1 MKNIIITLLTLLSIN
16 TYSQNCYSVKE
27 VKNEGEIE
35 GVNPNRFL
43 LGVKQITEEIL
54 STNYS
59 ICQDGKPVS
68 VTIQSIEAPTNS
80 FSLGPFEKKKK
91 KTIVKLVVIID
102 KEEYEGEGQADTD
115 VSSTFIELQDENLP
129 FEKSAF
135 SGALKKALQDAIS
148 KI

>member
-16 TYSQNCYSVKE
+16 IYSQNCYSVKE

-115 VSSTFIELQDENLP
+115 VS
-129 FEKSAF
+129 
-135 SGALKKALQDAIS
+135 
-148 KI
+148 